1 MAFQRIFWCL
11 RGMQLIFCTVSGQ
24 YSATPDSFFGLMLNK
39 KTCLGFI
46 IFIFLSYWF
55 PKINLAHI
63 LLRRLLGDNFIST
76 VIIWKSMRKIDRMG
90 EREQKLNWE
99 SAYRKRI
106 YIAVAEVCNGLQVLG
121 PAIFIFD
128 SFF

>member
-55 PKINLAHI
+55 PEINLAHI
-63 LLRRLLGDNFIST
+63 LPRRLLGDNFIAT

-90 EREQKLNWE
+90 EREQKLN
-99 SAYRKRI
+99 
-106 YIAVAEVCNGLQVLG
+106 
-121 PAIFIFD
+121 
-128 SFF
+128 